1 MMMVTRIMMGG
12 NSDDGGENTA
22 QTENY
27 EVSLNNHG
35 VLLFKVSPQ
44 ILLKTRQCYNSD
56 FTNPLG

>member
-35 VLLFKVSPQ
+35 VFALQSFTSNT
-44 ILLKTRQCYNSD
+44 LKNQAV
-56 FTNPLG
+56 L